1 MGKRD
6 ILERLEKI
14 DGILKSLSR
23 PINKYDLARRMEV
36 DVRTIE
42 RDIQKMRYT
51 YDMPVLIEKE
61 VGYFYDEE
69 GKGTAFSRINQKLSE
84 SEIRSLVM
92 AYRLSVTIPH
102 QRVKENIRQVFEKI
116 SRFVDFDLMELE
128 HKITLKN
135 VRFYKVM
142 PEVFDNVICGL
153 RYSRKLT
160 FDYLSPRRKQQTT
173 RTVSPLHLI
182 VYMGNWHL
190 FGFCEEKKDY
200 RVFTLSRIKK
210 VIVEKL
216 KVNNVLSS
224 GEIKEMIHRTYG
236 IFLGDKKQMVTLVF
250 SPQVHGIV
258 KDQVWAM
265 DQEMTEK
272 KSGEIVL
279 SFYVSDYTEIKK
291 DILSFGEH
299 VKVLEPKELQESV
312 RETISK
318 MNKIY

>member
-6 ILERLEKI
+6 ILERIEKI
-14 DGILKSLSR
+14 DGILKSLSV
-23 PINKYDLARRMEV
+23 PVHKYDLARRLEV
-36 DVRTIE
+36 DPRTIE

-51 YDMPVLIEKE
+51 YDMPVLVEKE
-61 VGYFYDEE
+61 LGYFYDDE
-69 GKGTAFSRINQKLSE
+69 GKQTPFSRINQKLSE

-102 QRVKENIRQVFEKI
+102 KNIKKNIRQVFEKI
-116 SRFVDFDLMELE
+116 SRFVDFDLMDLE
-128 HKITLKN
+128 QKITLKN
-135 VRFYKVM
+135 VRFYKVL
-142 PEVFDNVICGL
+142 PEVFDSVAGGL
-153 RYSRKLT
+153 RYCRKLT
-160 FDYLSPRRKQQTT
+160 IDYLSPRRKQKTT

-190 FGFCEEKKDY
+190 FGFCEKSGDY
-200 RVFTLSRIKK
+200 RVFALSRIKK
-210 VIVEKL
+210 VTVEKE
-216 KVNNVLSS
+216 KSENRLSP

-236 IFLGDKKQMVTLVF
+236 IFLGEKRQKVTLLF
-250 SPQVHGIV
+250 SPRVHGIV
-258 KDQVWAM
+258 RDQVWAM

-299 VKVLEPKELQESV
+299 VRILEPEELRDSIKDS
-312 RETISK
+312 ISK
-318 MNKIY
+318 MNRLY